1 MRKYHIVLFCVL
13 FICVLFILLNADPSQ
28 AQSGTRVDLVG
39 LQTESFPTIN
49 ALADVYN
56 AQGDFISGLLPEN
69 VTVLEDGQSLPV
81 DDISERQTGLQ
92 LVIAV
97 NQGQPLMV
105 RDEQGIARYERAAQ
119 ILSNWMQTRQVENP
133 DDLSLVTTSG
143 IIISHATLTDW
154 QNSFSTYQPAALN
167 ETPGL
172 QALAFAFEV
181 ADDPPPQPGMK
192 RAILFLTPHL
202 DDPLVVDELKAVAE
216 HAAQARIRV
225 YVWLIDSPTDFF
237 HASATA
243 LKSLAIQTGG
253 VYFAFSGI
261 ETFPDPESYFASLR
275 RLYSLNYASKLR
287 TSGKHRLA
295 LQVQLGGER
304 LSSSEITFDLDVQQ
318 PNPIM
323 VSPPLQIV
331 RQSPPDKPYK
341 ADDLVPTEKSIEML
355 VEFPD
360 GHPRLL
366 VHSSLY
372 VDGRVV
378 AENISEPFGKF
389 AWDISGYLT
398 SGEHSL
404 QVEVEDILGLRKTSM
419 SIPVMVTIVRP
430 QSGVVAILARN
441 SVALTMAAILLVGIL
456 LALILFAGG
465 RKRLQKLAELR
476 QARKFYEDP
485 VTQPVEVHPGN
496 RKRKANQIPRQA
508 GTSQSRLA
516 KAPAYLIRLTPD
528 GEPATGNPI
537 PLVENET
544 TFGTNPVQATHILDD
559 ESVSPLHASLQRS
572 KDGVFTLSDKGSVA
586 GTWVNYEP
594 VIGDGHR
601 LVHGDLIHIG
611 QLMYRFTL
619 RNAPPP
625 PTPIITVE
633 KTGI

>member
-1 MRKYHIVLFCVL
+1 MRKYHIVLYCVL
-13 FICVLFILLNADPSQ
+13 FICLLFILFSVDPSQ
-28 AQSGTRVDLVG
+28 AQSGARVDMVD
-39 LQTESFPTIN
+39 LQTGAFPTIN
-49 ALADVYN
+49 ALVDVYN
-56 AQGDFISGLLPEN
+56 AQGDFVSGLLPEN

-92 LVIAV
+92 LVVAV
-97 NQGQPLMV
+97 NQGQPFMV
-105 RDEQGIARYERAAQ
+105 RDEQGIARYERAVQ
-119 ILSNWMQTRQVENP
+119 TLSNWMQTRQAENP

-143 IIISHATLTDW
+143 ILISHAASTDW
-154 QNSFSTYQPAALN
+154 QKSFAAFQPSALS
-167 ETPGL
+167 ETPDL

-181 ADDPPPQPGMK
+181 ADDPLPQPGMK

-202 DDPLVVDELKAVAE
+202 EDPLAVDGLKAVAE

-225 YVWLIDSPTDFF
+225 YIWLIDSPTDFF

-243 LKSLAIQTGG
+243 LKSLALQTGG
-253 VYFAFSGI
+253 AYFAFSGI
-261 ETFPDPESYFASLR
+261 EAFPDPESYFASLR
-275 RLYSLNYASKLR
+275 RTYALKYDSQLR

-304 LSSSEITFDLDVQQ
+304 LASSEITFDLDVQP

-331 RQSPPDKPYK
+331 RQSPQDQPYK
-341 ADDLVPTEKSIEML
+341 ADDLVPTEQSIDML

-372 VDGRVV
+372 VDGQVV
-378 AENISEPFGKF
+378 AENTSEPFGKF
-389 AWDISGYLT
+389 VWNISGYLT

-419 SIPVMVTIVRP
+419 SIPVTVTIVRP
-430 QSGVVAILARN
+430 PSGVVAILARN
-441 SVALTMAAILLVGIL
+441 SAALTMAAILLVGIL
-456 LALILFAGG
+456 LALILFSGG
-465 RKRLQKLAELR
+465 RKRLQKLVELR
-476 QARKFYEDP
+476 QARKLYDDP

-496 RKRKANQIPRQA
+496 RKRKVNHISRRA
-508 GTSQSRLA
+508 GTGQSRLA
-516 KAPAYLIRLTPD
+516 EAPAYLVRLTPD
-528 GEPATGNPI
+528 GEAATGNPI
-537 PLVENET
+537 PLVEDEM

-559 ESVSPLHASLQRS
+559 ESVSPLHAALQRS
-572 KDGVFTLSDKGSVA
+572 KEGVFTLTDKGSVA

-594 VIGDGHR
+594 VTSDGRR
-601 LVHGDLIHIG
+601 LEHGDLIHIG

-625 PTPIITVE
+625 PTPKITVE

>member
-13 FICVLFILLNADPSQ
+13 SICLLFILLSVDPSQ
-28 AQSGTRVDLVG
+28 AQSGARVDLVD
-39 LQTESFPTIN
+39 LQTGSFPTIN
-49 ALADVYN
+49 ALVDVYN
-56 AQGDFISGLLPEN
+56 AQGDFVSGLLPEN

-81 DDISERQTGLQ
+81 DDMSERQTGLQ
-92 LVIAV
+92 LVVAV

-105 RDEQGIARYERAAQ
+105 RDEQGIARYERAVQ
-119 ILSNWMQTRQVENP
+119 ILSSWMQTRQAENP

-143 IIISHATLTDW
+143 ILISHATSTDW
-154 QNSFSTYQPAALN
+154 QNSFSTYQPSALN

-181 ADDPPPQPGMK
+181 VDDPLPQAGMK

-253 VYFAFSGI
+253 AYFAFSGI

-275 RLYSLNYASKLR
+275 RMYALNYASKLR

-295 LQVQLGGER
+295 LQVQLGGEQ
-304 LSSSEITFDLDVQQ
+304 LTSSEMTFDLDIQP

-331 RQSPPDKPYK
+331 RQAPPEKPYE
-341 ADDLVPTEKSIEML
+341 ADVLVPTEQTIEML

-372 VDGRVV
+372 VDGQVV
-378 AENISEPFGKF
+378 VENTSEPFGKF
-389 AWDISGYLT
+389 VWDVSGYLT

-404 QVEVEDILGLRKTSM
+404 QVEVEDVLGLRKTSM
-419 SIPVMVTIVRP
+419 SIPVTVTIVRP
-430 QSGVVAILARN
+430 PSGVVAILARN
-441 SVALTMAAILLVGIL
+441 SAALTIAAILLVGIL
-456 LALILFAGG
+456 LALILFSGG

-476 QARKFYEDP
+476 QARKLYEDP

-496 RKRKANQIPRQA
+496 RKRKVNHIPRRA
-508 GTSQSRLA
+508 GTGASRLA
-516 KAPAYLIRLTPD
+516 EAPAYLVRLTPD

-537 PLVENET
+537 PLVENEM

-559 ESVSPLHASLQRS
+559 ESVSPLHAAMQWS

-594 VIGDGHR
+594 VTGEGRR

-625 PTPIITVE
+625 PTPKISVE
-633 KTGI
+633 KTGS